1 MIKRLRQMIPDS
13 SHTIVLS
20 DTVLEVRRDEES
32 KRISGKDRW
41 MILYFVDEEGRQQSW
56 IDYAT
61 PKQVA
66 FALRDL
72 KQRGYMNNYSVQF
85 PSDQYWHPDY
95 VIFKG
100 RTDSGTGWFI
110 GQRTAG
116 GIDPGHHG
124 PFKTKGMAKRAV
136 LGGE

>member
-1 MIKRLRQMIPDS
+1 MNTPTYTWIQNA
-13 SHTIVLS
+13 HQFGTQ
-20 DTVLEVRRDEES
+20 T
-32 KRISGKDRW
+32 
-41 MILYFVDEEGRQQSW
+41 EEGMWHSV
-56 IDYAT
+56 
-61 PKQVA
+61 PCPHLVKQI
-66 FALRDL
+66 
-72 KQRGYMNNYSVQF
+72 KKEGYSVQF

-116 GIDPGHHG
+116 VIDPGHHG